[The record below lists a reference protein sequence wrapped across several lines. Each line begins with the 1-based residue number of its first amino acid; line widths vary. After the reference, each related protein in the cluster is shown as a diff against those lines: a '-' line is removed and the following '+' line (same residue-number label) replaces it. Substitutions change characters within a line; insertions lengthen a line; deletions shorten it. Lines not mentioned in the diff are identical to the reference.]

1 MNITRFVFAL
11 STASLAIACQGQPAK
26 GTGNKEPG
34 KPLEAQP
41 PNAPEQKP
49 AFAGQTRAPYQTA
62 NVAFDTQVVAKGLEH
77 PWAVAFL
84 PDGAFLVTE
93 RPGRLRLVEASGEMS
108 GPIAGVP
115 AVDARDQGGLLDVV
129 LDPAFDK
136 NRTIYF
142 TFAERDGDKNGTAL
156 AKATLVR
163 EGEGSSPRLDDVT
176 VIWRQTPKLDSTKH
190 FGSRIVFDKT
200 GALLV
205 ALGER
210 SIDLG
215 REYVQ
220 KLDSTLGKVIRLMPD
235 GSIPKDN
242 PFVGKDGVL
251 PEVYSYGHR
260 NIQAAALHPET
271 GALWVVDHGA
281 RGGDEVNVVAPG
293 KNYGWP
299 DVSYGIEYKGDKIR
313 DGITQKAGTEQPIYY
328 WDPVIAPS
336 GMAFY
341 TGTKFPAWRGSVFVG
356 ALAGKHVAR
365 LALDGTRIV
374 GEERLLADR
383 ARIRDVR
390 MGPDGNIY
398 ALTDAENGELL
409 RLLPAG
415 DKAPQVGAA
424 KP

>member
-1 MNITRFVFAL
+1 MNITRLVFAL

-26 GTGNKEPG
+26 GTGSKEAD

-41 PNAPEQKP
+41 PNAPEQQP

-93 RPGRLRLVEASGEMS
+93 RPGRLRLVEASGAMS

-115 AVDARDQGGLLDVV
+115 AVDARDQGGLLDIA

-142 TFAERDGDKNGTAL
+142 TFAERGGDKNGTAL

-163 EGEGSSPRLDDVT
+163 EGSPRLDDVT

-200 GALLV
+200 GALFV

-210 SIDLG
+210 SIDEG

-220 KLDSTLGKVIRLMPD
+220 TTRSSARTACCPRSTRTAIATSRRRRFTPRPARC
-235 GSIPKDN
+235 GSSITA
-242 PFVGKDGVL
+242 
-251 PEVYSYGHR
+251 R
-260 NIQAAALHPET
+260 AAA
-271 GALWVVDHGA
+271 
-281 RGGDEVNVVAPG
+281 
-293 KNYGWP
+293 
-299 DVSYGIEYKGDKIR
+299 
-313 DGITQKAGTEQPIYY
+313 
-328 WDPVIAPS
+328 
-336 GMAFY
+336 
-341 TGTKFPAWRGSVFVG
+341 TK
-356 ALAGKHVAR
+356 
-365 LALDGTRIV
+365 
-374 GEERLLADR
+374 
-383 ARIRDVR
+383 
-390 MGPDGNIY
+390 
-398 ALTDAENGELL
+398 
-409 RLLPAG
+409 
-415 DKAPQVGAA
+415 
-424 KP
+424 